1 LNLKHVNGVAD
12 TFGPT
17 IQLGTEETYFPT
29 CYHCYRR
36 EVANAHQSPVPEWS
50 KEHVRT
56 YEHRQQQKHDK
67 GSNSHSTSSMKA
79 SSSKV
84 ANDNDKE

>member
-50 KEHVRT
+50 KEHVKQ
-56 YEHRQQQKHDK
+56 YEHRQQQKH
-67 GSNSHSTSSMKA
+67 NSHSTSSMRA
-79 SSSKV
+79 SGSKV
-84 ANDNDKE
+84 ANDSEKE